1 MVLQTGRGIPT
12 PKAFP
17 LGVVAVC
24 WGMDS
29 FNLSKILSVVLI
41 FGGVYLVTMSRSR
54 ADEER
59 TAAAGGGAKEA

>member
-1 MVLQTGRGIPT
+1 
-12 PKAFP
+12 
-17 LGVVAVC
+17 
-24 WGMDS
+24 MDS